1 MSDGFTMPAYADLLD
16 AITEAGYDCLTVREY
31 LTAGRLPERFV
42 VLRHDVDRKPGNA
55 ERMAE
60 LEAEYGVRA
69 TYYYR
74 TRTFSRDR
82 VERVED
88 LGHEV
93 GYHYEDYADAGGD
106 HEIAHALFRN
116 NLRVFRRA
124 CSIDTVCMHGNPLS
138 PYDNHD
144 LWTGFGTPDLAD
156 YDLVGDAYLTMDFVD
171 VPYFSDTGRTWK
183 DVPTNVERRAVGC
196 YDKPVSAD
204 TTAELVSLLENRE
217 LDRACLLVH
226 PNRWV
231 DSLPELVVERS
242 KERAANLV
250 KRGVGFFDDGQATT

>member
-1 MSDGFTMPAYADLLD
+1 MSDGFTMHDYADLLA
-16 AITEAGYDCLTVREY
+16 AIAEAGYDCLTVREY

-42 VLRHDVDRKPGNA
+42 VVRHDVTRKPENA

-74 TRTFSRDR
+74 TRTFAPERVGR
-82 VERVED
+82 VEA

-93 GYHYEDYADAGGD
+93 GYQYEDYADAGGD
-106 HEIAHALFRN
+106 TELAHALFRN

-124 CSIDTVCMHGNPLS
+124 CDVDTVCMHDTPLS
-138 PYDNHD
+138 PYDNQD
-144 LWTGFGTPDLAD
+144 LWAGADAPGFAE
-156 YDLVGDAYLTMDFVD
+156 YDLVGDAYLTVDFVD
-171 VPYFSDTGRTWK
+171 VPYFSDVGRTWT

-196 YDKPVSAD
+196 HDKPVSAD
-204 TTAELVSLLENRE
+204 TTSDLTRLLHDRE

-250 KRGVGFFDDGQATT
+250 KRGVGLFEDGTATS